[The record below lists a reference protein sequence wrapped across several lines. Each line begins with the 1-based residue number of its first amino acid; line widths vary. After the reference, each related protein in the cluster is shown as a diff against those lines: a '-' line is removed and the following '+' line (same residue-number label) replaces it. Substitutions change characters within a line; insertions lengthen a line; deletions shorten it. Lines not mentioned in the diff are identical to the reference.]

1 MPPVIIQVQ
10 KLPNQNQHNECETAI
25 FECLRF
31 IHLHLCIIDALE
43 MLKVTYFT
51 KIGKIFRSSETE
63 GKKHSHTFQ
72 RRGSQPGKEKRR
84 KMACKE
90 TNQPAHK
97 ELRMEWIQPMNIPS
111 SGNLVKG
118 EMCAFGK
125 SESDKHEKRQEF
137 VQNC

>member
-1 MPPVIIQVQ
+1 MPPVIILVQ

-63 GKKHSHTFQ
+63 GKKTFTHIPAKRLPTGERETKKNGMQ
-72 RRGSQPGKEKRR
+72 R
-84 KMACKE
+84 
-90 TNQPAHK
+90 NQPTSTQRAPNGMDPTNEHP
-97 ELRMEWIQPMNIPS
+97 E
-111 SGNLVKG
+111 
-118 EMCAFGK
+118 
-125 SESDKHEKRQEF
+125 
-137 VQNC
+137 